1 MTDLH
6 RRFALW
12 LQARWYAPRRPPA
25 LLLPLS
31 ALFGT
36 VTTLRRWAYARHL
49 LKPVRLT
56 VRVVVIGN
64 LAVGGSG
71 KTPLV
76 AWLAHELSQRNVSV
90 GIVTRGYGRRDQGV
104 HRVKKRTPA
113 TVVGDE
119 PRWLAAV
126 TNIPVVVGADR
137 VAAVRALLAE
147 TPVDIVLSDDGLQH
161 YRLAR
166 EVEIVMI
173 DARRGLGN
181 AALLPAGPLRELP
194 SRLSCADAVIIKGSG
209 DVVLPNL
216 PVVLHMHYSLGDAEH
231 LLDGT
236 TRPLAEFRGQ
246 PVRALAAIGDPES
259 FFQALEA
266 NGLAV
271 ERVALSD
278 HAPIADTVARL
289 PTDRPLLMTAKD
301 AVKLGAPPKHA
312 WQVPLAVT
320 FSADDAATLLSL
332 VLGNHRME

>member
-1 MTDLH
+1 MTNLH
-6 RRFALW
+6 HRFALW
-12 LQARWYAPRRPPA
+12 LQTRWYSAKPPV

-31 ALFGT
+31 ALFST
-36 VTTLRRWAYARHL
+36 VTTLRRWLYARHL
-49 LKPVRLT
+49 LKPVRLP

-113 TVVGDE
+113 TAVGDE
-119 PRWLAAV
+119 PCWLAAV
-126 TNIPVVVGADR
+126 TNVPVVVGADR

-166 EVEIVMI
+166 EVEIIML

-181 AALLPAGPLRELP
+181 AALLPAGPLREP
-194 SRLSCADAVIIKGSG
+194 PARLSCADAVIIKGSG
-209 DVVLPNL
+209 DVVLPDL
-216 PVVLHMHYSLGDAEH
+216 PVVLHMHYSLGNAER
-231 LLDGT
+231 LLDGS

-266 NGLAV
+266 NGLIV

-278 HAPIADTVARL
+278 HAPVADTVAQL
-289 PTDRPLLMTAKD
+289 PPDRPLLMTAKD
-301 AVKLGAPPKHA
+301 AVKLNTPPKHA
-312 WQVPLAVT
+312 WQVPLVVT
-320 FSADDAATLLSL
+320 FSADDTATLLSL
-332 VLGNHRME
+332 VLGNHKME

>member
-1 MTDLH
+1 MTNLH
-6 RRFALW
+6 HRFALW
-12 LQARWYAPRRPPA
+12 LQTRWYGAKPPVF
-25 LLLPLS
+25 LLPLS
-31 ALFGT
+31 ALFGV
-36 VTTLRRWAYARHL
+36 VTAGRRWLYARHL
-49 LKPVRLT
+49 LKPVRLP

-76 AWLAHELSQRNVSV
+76 AWLAHELNQRNVPV

-104 HRVKKRTPA
+104 RRVEKRTPA
-113 TVVGDE
+113 TAVGDE

-126 TNIPVVVGADR
+126 TNVPVVIGADR

-166 EVEIVMI
+166 EVEIVML

-181 AALLPAGPLRELP
+181 AALLPAGPLREPP

-209 DVVLPNL
+209 DVVLPDL
-216 PVVLHMHYSLGDAEH
+216 PVVLHMHYSLGNAER
-231 LLDGT
+231 LLDGS
-236 TRPLAEFRGQ
+236 TRPLAEFRDR

-266 NGLAV
+266 NGLTV

-278 HAPIADTVARL
+278 HAPVADTVAQL
-289 PTDRPLLMTAKD
+289 PPDRPLLMTAKD
-301 AVKLGAPPKHA
+301 AVKLNAPPKHA

-320 FSADDAATLLSL
+320 FSTDDTATLLSL
-332 VLGNHRME
+332 VLGNHKME

>member
-1 MTDLH
+1 MTDLR

-12 LQARWYAPRRPPA
+12 LQARWYAPRRPPFF
-25 LLLPLS
+25 LLPLS
-31 ALFGT
+31 TLFGAI
-36 VTTLRRWAYARHL
+36 TTLRRWTYARHL
-49 LKPVRLT
+49 LKPVHLP

-76 AWLAHELSQRNVSV
+76 AWLARELSRRSVSV
-90 GIVTRGYGRRDQGV
+90 GIVTRGYGRRDRGV
-104 HRVKKRTPA
+104 CRVEKCTPA
-113 TVVGDE
+113 TAVGDE
-119 PRWLAAV
+119 PCWLAAV
-126 TNIPVVVGADR
+126 TNVPVVVGADR
-137 VAAVRALLAE
+137 VAAVRTLLAE

-166 EVEIVMI
+166 EVEIIML

-181 AALLPAGPLRELP
+181 AALLPAGPLREPP
-194 SRLSCADAVIIKGSG
+194 SRLSCADAVILKGSG
-209 DVVLPNL
+209 DVALPNL
-216 PVVLHMHYSLGDAEH
+216 PVVLHMHYSLGEAER
-231 LLDGT
+231 LLDST
-236 TRPLAEFRGQ
+236 TRPLAEFRNR

-259 FFQALEA
+259 FFEALEA

-289 PTDRPLLMTAKD
+289 PPDRPLLMTAKD
-301 AVKLGAPPKHA
+301 AVKLSTPPKHA

-320 FSADDAATLLSL
+320 FSADDTATLLSL
-332 VLGNHRME
+332 VLGNHQME